1 MPDTATHLDAWPRR
15 KNGEPIFKHTGEPLY
30 YAQLIAGREG
40 EINRLKRWWT
50 KSREDLKRARHESR
64 LNYAKIM
71 NLVVK
76 ANNYRT
82 ALQEVRRIKVED
94 SQHQ

>member
-1 MPDTATHLDAWPRR
+1 MQRTATHIDGWPRR
-15 KNGEPIFKHTGEPLY
+15 KNGEPIFKHTEEALF
-30 YAQLIAGREG
+30 YAQLIAGKEG

-50 KSREDLKRARHESR
+50 KAREDLRIARHESR

-76 ANNYRT
+76 ANHYRT
-82 ALQEVRRIKVED
+82 AMQEVRRIKVEEKSHD
-94 SQHQ
+94 